1 MHRRHRRTVAK
12 SEFTYD
18 PATLAVDTEVI
29 SYNLDATPNSNSNS
43 NLLATVTGP
52 IHTVINQWEP
62 KRDVLDTKARAFG
75 WKF

>member
-29 SYNLDATPNSNSNS
+29 SYNLDA